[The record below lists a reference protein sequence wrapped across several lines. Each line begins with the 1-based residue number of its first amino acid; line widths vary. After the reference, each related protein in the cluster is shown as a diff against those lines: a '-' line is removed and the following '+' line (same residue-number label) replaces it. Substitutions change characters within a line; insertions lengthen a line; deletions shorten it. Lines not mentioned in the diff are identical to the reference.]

1 MLLIF
6 MFLII
11 SIVSYFVL
19 QKNIEDEAKEN
30 LTERISVIDKKIQES
45 DILPDIYPIV
55 QAKKVMRTETIA
67 KPFATVFIS
76 HENNEEYQK
85 YIEYR
90 TISKINGNYY
100 LITVRQSVVENKEL
114 LMTIVISLLS
124 ILLLT
129 FTLAYFLSKKMTEL
143 LWSDF
148 ESNLIQIENFN
159 FHQQHRLILKDTG
172 VEEFDRLNKV
182 VMKLTDKLK
191 KDYHNLKEFSENA
204 SHELQTPLAVISTN
218 LEEVLQEDL
227 PKNTSEKVY
236 STYQTI
242 KKLSKINQGLLLLT
256 KIDNK
261 QFTKSKDISFADM
274 LNKKIEEL
282 MPLAE
287 SKQITIKTNITN
299 DLKVNANRQLIEILL
314 SNLLS
319 NAIIHNITN
328 GYIKITLQNENLT
341 ICNSGKLTGLDNKT
355 IFRRF
360 TKRDSESSGL
370 GLAIAKQICKTS
382 KLDIDYKF
390 IQNEHCIIIKKY
402 ASSRFL

>member
-1 MLLIF
+1 

-148 ESNLIQIENFN
+148 EFNLIQIENFN
-159 FHQQHRLILKDTG
+159 FHQQHKLILKDTG

-182 VMKLTDKLK
+182 VIKLTDKLK

-227 PKNTSEKVY
+227 PKNTSKKVY
-236 STYQTI
+236 STYQAI

-299 DLKVNANRQLIEILL
+299 DLKVNANRQLIDILL

-390 IQNEHCIIIKKY
+390 TQNEHCIIIKKY